1 MTLIAI
7 GALIMW
13 DIVLTFLAWTEILVG
28 KKNDDAIEAIKSRKG
43 GDAE

>member
-13 DIVLTFLAWTEILVG
+13 NIVLTFLAWTAIVVS
-28 KKNDDAIEAIKSRKG
+28 KKNADAIATIKRREG

>member
-13 DIVLTFLAWTEILVG
+13 DIVLTFLAWTAIVVS
-28 KKNDDAIEAIKSRKG
+28 KKNDDAIEAIKRGKG